1 MSKREP
7 LLLLNDIQDAITKIK
22 KYTNGLSFLMFQNDD
37 KTVDAVIRNF
47 EIIGEAA
54 HRIPEEIKDKYNTVN
69 WHRIRGFRN
78 RIVHDYM
85 GVDLAIIWEIIQN
98 NLSELQEQIDE
109 IIQNISIDFEED
121 LRKKEL
127 EKLEYIEK

>member
-7 LLLLNDIQDAITKIK
+7 NLLLEDIIESIQKIK
-22 KYTNGLSFLMFQNDD
+22 IYTSGLSLDDFLKDD
-37 KTVDAVIRNF
+37 KTIDAVIRNF

-54 HRIPEEIKDKYNTVN
+54 NRIPDEIRDKFQLVN

-85 GVDLAIIWEIIQN
+85 GIDYEIVWEIIEKD
-98 NLSELQEQIDE
+98 LEELKNRIQEIRD
-109 IIQNISIDFEED
+109 SI
-121 LRKKEL
+121 
-127 EKLEYIEK
+127 

>member
-7 LLLLNDIQDAITKIK
+7 ELLLKDIEESIKKIK
-22 KYTNGLSFLMFQNDD
+22 VYTKGMSFEMFQNDD
-37 KTVDAVIRNF
+37 KTIDAVIRNF

-54 HRIPEEIKDKYNTVN
+54 NRIPDEIKDKFTEVN

-85 GVDLAIIWEIIQN
+85 GVDLEIIWEIIEKN
-98 NLSELQEQIDE
+98 IDELQGQIEE
-109 IIQNISIDFEED
+109 IIRRI
-121 LRKKEL
+121 
-127 EKLEYIEK
+127 

>member
-7 LLLLNDIQDAITKIK
+7 VLLLEDIIESIHKIK
-22 KYTNGLSFLMFQNDD
+22 IYTSGLSLDDFLKDD
-37 KTVDAVIRNF
+37 KTIDAVIRNF

-54 HRIPEEIKDKYNTVN
+54 NRIPDEIRDKFQLVN

-85 GVDLAIIWEIIQN
+85 GIDYEIVWEIIEKD
-98 NLSELQEQIDE
+98 LEELKNRIQEIKD
-109 IIQNISIDFEED
+109 SI
-121 LRKKEL
+121 
-127 EKLEYIEK
+127 

>member
-7 LLLLNDIQDAITKIK
+7 FLLLEDIIESIRKIK
-22 KYTNGLSFLMFQNDD
+22 IYTNGLSLDDFLKDD
-37 KTVDAVIRNF
+37 KTIDAVIRNF

-54 HRIPEEIKDKYNTVN
+54 NRIPDDIRDKFQLVN

-85 GVDLAIIWEIIQN
+85 GIDYEIVWEIIEKD
-98 NLSELQEQIDE
+98 LDELLNKIQEIR
-109 IIQNISIDFEED
+109 D
-121 LRKKEL
+121 L
-127 EKLEYIEK
+127 I